1 MQGMMPTA
9 KPALTKWCTQLEF
22 PMGRDDMIKSIWDGV
37 LNASV
42 DSVSKMVATIDQDSN
57 EWVVI

>member
-1 MQGMMPTA
+1 MMPTA
-9 KPALTKWCTQLEF
+9 KPALKKWFSQLEF
-22 PMGRDDMIKSIWDGV
+22 PIERDDMIKSIWDDV